1 MATNRASRESCKS
14 VSIKVAPNDTAF
26 LNAAKVFSGAWPE
39 APRCPMMNT
48 PVLSF
53 SQNVAARRPT
63 VANSRCY
70 GSMSMLTPAYSKI
83 GAHPELCIVSLTS
96 RSVDSFGVADDG
108 YSAVASIH
116 IISQSCRG
124 ISHRL

>member
-1 MATNRASRESCKS
+1 MSDDEHSSALLLAERCGTQTNGGELQMLW
-14 VSIKVAPNDTAF
+14 
-26 LNAAKVFSGAWPE
+26 LNVYA
-39 APRCPMMNT
+39 NT
-48 PVLSF
+48 GIQ
-53 SQNVAARRPT
+53 QN
-63 VANSRCY
+63 
-70 GSMSMLTPAYSKI
+70 

-108 YSAVASIH
+108 YSTVASIH